1 MRGRSPSVL
10 AQVLKAAYG
19 PQPDRVVQRLY
30 RGLSRTAVWLEA
42 GDLCHAGV
50 EAVMLRIPDLTP
62 TAVAKLAELSDL
74 EKRGDHWK
82 DEPRLPVGQ
91 AGGGAVDYGWGR
103 FGGERARAS

>member
-1 MRGRSPSVL
+1 
-10 AQVLKAAYG
+10 
-19 PQPDRVVQRLY
+19 
-30 RGLSRTAVWLEA
+30 
-42 GDLCHAGV
+42 
-50 EAVMLRIPDLTP
+50 MLRIPDLTP